1 VIDTAQQIINELIAS
16 HAFRGVSLAIDS
28 ESVMQEKQIKGN
40 AQAWVIELK
49 TNAKQN
55 SRDMGT
61 PVQIEQ
67 QLFAVI
73 MAIKQ
78 VNDGDG
84 EKTAAILKEKRLA
97 VREKLFG
104 FVPKSVND
112 SYTPLV
118 LAGSRLLKIKKP
130 ITFWAEIF
138 STTHQID
145 MENLI

>member
-28 ESVMQEKQIKGN
+28 ESVMQEKQIAGK
-40 AQAWVIELK
+40 AEAWIIEFK
-49 TNAKQN
+49 TNPKQN
-55 SRDMGT
+55 SRDMGD

-67 QLFAVI
+67 QFFAVI
-73 MAIKQ
+73 IAVKNI
-78 VNDGDG
+78 NDADG
-84 EKTAAILKEKRLA
+84 EKATEVLKEKRLA
-97 VREKLFG
+97 VRKKLFG
-104 FVPKSVND
+104 FTPKAVNN
-112 SYTPLV
+112 SYTPMT
-118 LAGSRLLKIKKP
+118 LAGSRLLKIKNP